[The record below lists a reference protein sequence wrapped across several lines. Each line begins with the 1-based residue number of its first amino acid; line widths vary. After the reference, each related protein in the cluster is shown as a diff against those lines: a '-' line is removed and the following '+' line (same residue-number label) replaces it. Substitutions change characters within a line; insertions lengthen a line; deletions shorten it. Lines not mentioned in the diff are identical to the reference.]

1 MKKRAILLIF
11 ILLTAACSK
20 DNSKPDLQDTSN
32 YNADNKAAL
41 SHNEV
46 KGRHEQMTAPE
57 KNPRSTLYQWIIKIL
72 KERYI
77 RKKNLLI

>member
-57 KNPRSTLYQWIIKIL
+57 KNPRRALEQLGFWN
-72 KERYI
+72 
-77 RKKNLLI
+77 KKYYKLEYNP